1 MRLVGSGLVNSRS
14 RKIHL
19 DRAINHLASNVA
31 KISTRK
37 PQYHAFYWST
47 KLDRDVQPL
56 PVKGNANAS
65 KASKMRLYARFLARD
80 ILKSHP

>member
-1 MRLVGSGLVNSRS
+1 M
-14 RKIHL
+14 HL

-37 PQYHAFYWST
+37 SQYHAFFWST
-47 KLDRDVQPL
+47 KLHRGVQPL
-56 PVKGNANAS
+56 PVKGNASAP
-65 KASKMRLYARFLARD
+65 KPSKMRLYARLLVRD

>member
-1 MRLVGSGLVNSRS
+1 M
-14 RKIHL
+14 HL

-37 PQYHAFYWST
+37 PQYHAFFWST
-47 KLDRDVQPL
+47 KLHRGVQPL
-56 PVKGNANAS
+56 PVKDNAAS
-65 KASKMRLYARFLARD
+65 ALKPNKMRLYARLLVRD